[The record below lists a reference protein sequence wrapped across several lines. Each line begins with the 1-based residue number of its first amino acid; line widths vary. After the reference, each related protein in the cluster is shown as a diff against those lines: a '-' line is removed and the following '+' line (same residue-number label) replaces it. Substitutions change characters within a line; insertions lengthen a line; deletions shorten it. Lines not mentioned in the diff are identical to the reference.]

1 MTVHKRNG
9 LRNRERFLVFS
20 VSGIFAILLT
30 VSMGPAAL
38 ADITNSA
45 IATGTNGAD
54 NANSPQVISNVPL
67 VGLAPDL
74 VISNTIVTPPVR
86 GAGAGDVITYHYV
99 ISNKGNQTLTNILPV
114 GKIPTFDGSA
124 GTGSLGNI
132 AISAGSA
139 ATLPPGASVAFTASY
154 MLSLLDIYRAAGIG
168 NGVRHYATASSAEH
182 KDKDG
187 STALTTIEATPS
199 LIIEKTAVLNDEIV
213 ADSLAQMDETITYT
227 YTVTNTGN
235 VALKNV
241 GIKATHS
248 GVLLDPA
255 PADEAIVTEGVLRAS
270 DIGAENNGVI
280 DQLEAGA
287 IASFTYLHTVTQA
300 EIDAQ

>member
-9 LRNRERFLVFS
+9 LRNIERFSVFS
-20 VSGIFAILLT
+20 ASGVFAILLT

-45 IATGTNGAD
+45 IATGANGAD
-54 NANSPQVISNVPL
+54 NTNSPQVTSNVPL
-67 VGLAPDL
+67 VDLAPDL
-74 VISNTIVTPPVR
+74 TISNTIITPPVR

-114 GKIPTFDGSA
+114 GKIPTFDGNT

-132 AISAGSA
+132 SVSAGSST
-139 ATLPPGASVAFTASY
+139 TLPPGASVAFTASY
-154 MLSLLDIYRAAGIG
+154 TLSLLDIYRAAGIG
-168 NGVRHYATASSAEH
+168 DGVHHLATASSAEH

-199 LIIEKTAVLNDEIV
+199 LIIEKTAILNDEIV
-213 ADSLAQMDETITYT
+213 VDSLAQMDETITYT

-235 VALKNV
+235 VALKSV
-241 GIKATHS
+241 GIKASHS
-248 GVLLDPA
+248 GVLLDPV
-255 PADEAIVTEGVLRAS
+255 PAGEVIVREGVLRAS
-270 DIGAENNGVI
+270 DVGSENNGVI